1 MDLPKRPPAPAA
13 PVVVSRSTLIPGPKY
28 SYERLTIENPSGR
41 RYDRDIVNHPGAVVV
56 VALLDPPDGRLVLIR
71 NFRTAVE
78 HAGAWVLECCA
89 GTLDKPGEDPADC
102 AARELIE
109 ETGYRAA
116 AIRPLMPTAS
126 GSAGYFYTTPGL
138 TSERMFPFIATGLTH
153 TGQALEEGETID
165 VVLMTPAQVAAAI
178 DGPRA
183 PVSEGGSGGGN
194 PPLIDAKS
202 LVALTLAT
210 RRGFVRI

>member
-1 MDLPKRPPAPAA
+1 MDHPSPPPAA
-13 PVVVSRSTLIPGPKY
+13 PPRVVARTTLIPGPKY
-28 SYERLTIENPSGR
+28 SYERLTIEGPTGER
-41 RYDRDIVNHPGAVVV
+41 RTRDIVNHPGAVVV

-71 NFRTAVE
+71 NFRHAVE
-78 HAGAWVLECCA
+78 RDGAWVLECCA

-116 AIRPLMPTAS
+116 AIKPLMPTAS
-126 GSAGYFYTTPGL
+126 GHAGSFYTTPGL
-138 TSERMFPFIATGLTH
+138 TSEKMFPFIATGLTH
-153 TGQALEEGETID
+153 AGQALEEGETID

-178 DGPRA
+178 DGGLTA
-183 PVSEGGSGGGN
+183 TGATGL
-194 PPLIDAKS
+194 PLIDAKS